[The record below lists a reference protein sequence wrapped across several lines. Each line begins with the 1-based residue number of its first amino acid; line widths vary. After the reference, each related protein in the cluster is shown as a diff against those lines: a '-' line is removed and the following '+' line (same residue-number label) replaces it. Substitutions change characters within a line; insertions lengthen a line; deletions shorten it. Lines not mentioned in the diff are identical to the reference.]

1 MSSDS
6 HPLPHARDRDR
17 IGQEVISFLDDSDSE
32 KVSGNSLN
40 EGISLFNYFETLLS
54 EDGREKDFREVL
66 MPLLF

>member
-6 HPLPHARDRDR
+6 HPLPHARDRM
-17 IGQEVISFLDDSDSE
+17 GQEVISFPDDSDSE

-54 EDGREKDFREVL
+54 EDDREKDFREVL